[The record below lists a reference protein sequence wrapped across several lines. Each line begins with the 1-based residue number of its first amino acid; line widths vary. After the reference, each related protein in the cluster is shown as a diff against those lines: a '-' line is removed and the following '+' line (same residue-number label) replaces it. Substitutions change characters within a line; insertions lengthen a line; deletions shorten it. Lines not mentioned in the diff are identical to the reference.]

1 MLRSH
6 MRYWGTGGD
15 EVAGG
20 AEKVGLNDRT
30 LDGPVNLWQE
40 E

>member
-6 MRYWGTGGD
+6 MSYWGTGGD
-15 EVAGG
+15 EAACG
-20 AEKVGLNDRT
+20 AEEVGLNDSV
-30 LDGPVNLWQE
+30 PVNLWQE